1 MLCNSWII
9 EDERT
14 GTIALETYN
23 PRIVSMQLKTGFK
36 LWTAHDWLCE
46 LNNRIQKGII
56 GK

>member
-23 PRIVSMQLKTGFK
+23 PRIVSMQLKPGFK